1 MDLQKAAEILRDC
14 LNRGTSNAPIM
25 NVAGI
30 RRAKWLGKPLL
41 GGPQGYAA
49 SAPETFRRGLRRS
62 LSSLS
67 TAAVGIARRSAAEKC
82 PISRVFVAG
91 EVLAVDV

>member
-1 MDLQKAAEILRDC
+1 VDLQKAAEILRDC
-14 LNRGTSNAPIM
+14 LKRGTSNAPIM

-49 SAPETFRRGLRRS
+49 SALETFRTVSQKLTERVSEG
-62 LSSLS
+62 
-67 TAAVGIARRSAAEKC
+67 SAT
-82 PISRVFVAG
+82 
-91 EVLAVDV
+91 